1 MKQKRIY
8 PTSDPR
14 YGDRFEVLGIQTVDI
29 DGNYSE
35 MLPFELGE
43 RLIERENGEIVMIPA
58 VFEIGKD
65 FSDWRK
71 NKSTISDKVCTSLN
85 KKQRDWWEN
94 TSILKRSSKPP
105 VNLKDVVALEIR
117 YLGDTNTTIL

>member
-1 MKQKRIY
+1 MNI
-8 PTSDPR
+8 
-14 YGDRFEVLGIQTVDI
+14 
-29 DGNYSE
+29 SE
-35 MLPFELGE
+35 QEFSQ
-43 RLIERENGEIVMIPA
+43 IV
-58 VFEIGKD
+58 
-65 FSDWRK
+65 RK

-85 KKQRDWWEN
+85 KKQRMWWEN